1 MVGPLS
7 GFMYR
12 VERTR
17 REYCSFPTVIK
28 SYDCG
33 DPGAAVRGGGRQSEV
48 GGQRGAGSPLPCCP
62 QPLCHS
68 PIPRRYCNLPR
79 IRKLPPEPQLQCTS
93 CCDFPPHDLSIA
105 WQISAPPAQRG
116 PFLQHSSMNSA
127 IKESGKRRAF
137 HSLLVGT
144 ICSVR
149 TELS

>member
-33 DPGAAVRGGGRQSEV
+33 DPGAAVRGGGRQSDV

-68 PIPRRYCNLPR
+68 PIPSRVLRRREGCRLFVTYFLPSGFSLGR
-79 IRKLPPEPQLQCTS
+79 EPSERRDQQMAALGPAPLL
-93 CCDFPPHDLSIA
+93 CCRTGVKARGAFHEKRSTWA
-105 WQISAPPAQRG
+105 QQRG
-116 PFLQHSSMNSA
+116 
-127 IKESGKRRAF
+127 G
-137 HSLLVGT
+137 G
-144 ICSVR
+144 
-149 TELS
+149 